1 MSTARDRNYGGEGVW
16 EGDRAWGQESGQGH
30 VRAMSTRQGL
40 GRIKGYVRVQDSGW

>member
-1 MSTARDRNYGGEGVW
+1 MKASGRVTEHG
-16 EGDRAWGQESGQGH
+16 GQESGQGH